1 MFQVFVFVF
10 CFFSRQTGFFTH
22 CTLVRIMGGSKSY
35 LCLLL
40 SKSQKREHIQCGGPF
55 KAVPQTTTTT
65 KKKRVVTT
73 VAKGCERVRK
83 KQKAT
88 EMKEQRRKKGQLII
102 INVFI
107 FFVQRACEFALCSP
121 CCCMYI
127 YFLSLFF
134 FLSFTFCCCCCG
146 CCCPGRKLTNIKTRN
161 WIPNAK
167 HDCRFLPLPLCHCH
181 TLCTESVE
189 VYAACRKIPKNC
201 LINTFENTW
210 QILFNECKE
219 SLNSAEYHLVLLS
232 LLHSLNCSSFRHC
245 RRRVFYYIL

>member
-40 SKSQKREHIQCGGPF
+40 LALNHKKGNIYSAEDPSRQCP
-55 KAVPQTTTTT
+55 KQQQQ
-65 KKKRVVTT
+65 KRVVTT
-73 VAKGCERVRK
+73 VAKGCERARKK

-107 FFVQRACEFALCSP
+107 FFVQRACEFALCSL

-127 YFLSLFF
+127 YFLSLCF
-134 FLSFTFCCCCCG
+134 FLSFTFCC

-167 HDCRFLPLPLCHCH
+167 HDCRFLPLPLCHCY
-181 TLCTESVE
+181 TLCTECVR
-189 VYAACRKIPKNC
+189 YM
-201 LINTFENTW
+201 
-210 QILFNECKE
+210 QH
-219 SLNSAEYHLVLLS
+219 AEKYQRTVW
-232 LLHSLNCSSFRHC
+232 
-245 RRRVFYYIL
+245 

>member
-1 MFQVFVFVF
+1 MFQVFVF

-40 SKSQKREHIQCGGPF
+40 LALNHKKGNIYSAEDPSRQCNNN
-55 KAVPQTTTTT
+55 
-65 KKKRVVTT
+65 KKKGRDDSCQRMRESE
-73 VAKGCERVRK
+73 KK

-107 FFVQRACEFALCSP
+107 FFVQRACEFALCSL

-127 YFLSLFF
+127 YILSLCF

-161 WIPNAK
+161 
-167 HDCRFLPLPLCHCH
+167 
-181 TLCTESVE
+181 
-189 VYAACRKIPKNC
+189 
-201 LINTFENTW
+201 
-210 QILFNECKE
+210 
-219 SLNSAEYHLVLLS
+219 
-232 LLHSLNCSSFRHC
+232 
-245 RRRVFYYIL
+245 